1 MKPKQATPPQKTTT
15 PETRELFKPEKGGE
29 ISKIIFP
36 VGIRPKDPN
45 PPEWT
50 KYVGKYDY
58 LK

>member
-1 MKPKQATPPQKTTT
+1 MKPKQATPPQKTNNT
-15 PETRELFKPEKGGE
+15 ETREHFKPGKRGE
-29 ISKIIFP
+29 GNKIIFP

-50 KYVGKYDY
+50 KYVWKDDY

>member
-1 MKPKQATPPQKTTT
+1 MKPKQATPSQKTTT
-15 PETRELFKPEKGGE
+15 LETRELFKPEKGGE

>member
-1 MKPKQATPPQKTTT
+1 MKPKQANPTPETTT
-15 PETRELFKPEKGGE
+15 TETRELFKPEKGGE
-29 ISKIIFP
+29 VSKIIFP

-50 KYVGKYDY
+50 KEVGKYNH

>member
-1 MKPKQATPPQKTTT
+1 MKPKQANSPETTT
-15 PETRELFKPEKGGE
+15 ETRELFKPEKGGE
-29 ISKIIFP
+29 VSKIIFP

-50 KYVGKYDY
+50 KEVGKYNH